1 MEMKN
6 RVIEFDIVRAL
17 AIFLILFH
25 HLPQHSFNFYV
36 FHLNGHLSD
45 LTFIYWWE
53 SYFGLGLFVF
63 ISAYILSQKNPSFKR
78 WRDIK
83 QFILE
88 RYIRI
93 FPLYIIALVLFI
105 ALNDRIRHSLNI
117 CTFVLNLLG
126 LQIIFGSND
135 CPPLLTL
142 WFVGLILSYYYVFI
156 ILAKFGRSLIRFF
169 TLVFTILLF
178 GWLLRHIIG
187 VMDERFLFFFGIFV
201 AGILG
206 AKYKLIEK
214 MKFRHVIFVSPLF
227 VILVYFYVAI
237 INPKEIRSFLSFIG
251 MSDFIVKNLIIL
263 WLVSVVFALARVI
276 IRTDRYVF
284 LQKIAYA
291 SYGMYLFHRPVWW
304 LMAYIYDPANVEIKA
319 LYLALLGIPLT
330 IFVSYYL
337 QKVYDRYFE
346 TRLITKDS
354 PRSYPFIKT
363 STFEIFSK
371 RSR

>member
-1 MEMKN
+1 MKN

-25 HLPQHSFNFYV
+25 HLSQHSFNFYV
-36 FHLNGHLSD
+36 FHFRGQLLD

-53 SYFGLGLFVF
+53 SYFGLGVFVF
-63 ISAYILSQKNPSFKR
+63 ISGYLLSKENPSFER
-78 WRDIK
+78 GRDIK
-83 QFILE
+83 QFILK

-93 FPLYIIALVLFI
+93 FPLYTLALILFI
-105 ALNDRIRHSLNI
+105 ALDDHIRGSLNV
-117 CTFVLNLLG
+117 CTFMLNLLG

-156 ILAKFGRSLIRFF
+156 MLAKFGRSLIRFI

-178 GWLLRHIIG
+178 GVLLRKIMG
-187 VMDERFLFFFGIFV
+187 LMDERFLFFFGIFV
-201 AGILG
+201 AGMLG

-214 MKFRHVIFVSPLF
+214 MKFRHVTFFSPLF
-227 VILVYFYVAI
+227 VILVYFYVAFI
-237 INPKEIRSFLSFIG
+237 HPREIRSFFSFMG
-251 MSDFIVKNLIIL
+251 MSEFIVKNLIIL
-263 WLVSVVFALARVI
+263 WLVFIVFALARVI
-276 IRTDRYVF
+276 IRADRYVF

-304 LMAYIYDPANVEIKA
+304 IMEDIYNPANVKIKA

-337 QKVYDRYFE
+337 QKFYYRYLE
-346 TRLITKDS
+346 WR
-354 PRSYPFIKT
+354 FIKGLT
-363 STFEIFSK
+363 SKTI
-371 RSR
+371 

>member
-1 MEMKN
+1 MKN
-6 RVIEFDIVRAL
+6 RVIEFDIVRAF

-36 FHLNGHLSD
+36 FHLKGHLLD
-45 LTFIYWWE
+45 LSFIFWGE
-53 SYFGLGLFVF
+53 FYFGVGLFVF
-63 ISAYILSQKNPSFKR
+63 ISGYLLSKANPSFKR

-88 RYIRI
+88 RYVRI

-105 ALNDRIRHSLNI
+105 ALNGHIRDSLDT

-126 LQIIFGSND
+126 LQIISGSND

-156 ILAKFGRSLIRFF
+156 ILVKFGRGVIRFI
-169 TLVFTILLF
+169 TAVFTILLF
-178 GWLLRHIIG
+178 GGLLRQTVG
-187 VMDERFLFFFGIFV
+187 LVDERFLFFFGIFV

-206 AKYKLIEK
+206 AKYKWIEK
-214 MKFRHVIFVSPLF
+214 MKFRHVIFVSPLI
-227 VILVYFYVAI
+227 VILVYFYVVFI
-237 INPKEIRSFLSFIG
+237 HPKEIRSYLSFIG
-251 MSDFIVKNLIIL
+251 MSDLIIKNLIIL
-263 WLVSVVFALARVI
+263 WLVFIVFALARVI
-276 IRTDRYVF
+276 IRTDRYVL

-304 LMAYIYDPANVEIKA
+304 LMEDIYNPANVEIKA

-330 IFVSYYL
+330 IFVSHYL
-337 QKVYDRYFE
+337 QKFYDRYFE
-346 TRLITKDS
+346 RRFITKDS
-354 PRSYPFIKT
+354 LRSRQLVKT
-363 STFEIFSK
+363 STLS
-371 RSR
+371 SNT

>member
-1 MEMKN
+1 MKN

-25 HLPQHSFNFYV
+25 HLPQHSFNFYA
-36 FHLNGHLSD
+36 FHLNGHLLD

-53 SYFGLGLFVF
+53 SYLGLGIFVF
-63 ISAYILSQKNPSFKR
+63 ISGYILSRKNPSFKK
-78 WRDIK
+78 WGDIK
-83 QFILE
+83 QFILK
-88 RYIRI
+88 RYVRI
-93 FPLYIIALVLFI
+93 FPLYIVALVLFI
-105 ALNDRIRHSLNI
+105 ALSGHIRGSLNI
-117 CTFVLNLLG
+117 CSFVLNLLG
-126 LQIIFGSND
+126 LQIIFASKY
-135 CPPLLTL
+135 CLPLLTL
-142 WFVGLILSYYYVFI
+142 WFVGLILSYYYSFI
-156 ILAKFGRSLIRFF
+156 ILATFGRGFIRFI

-178 GWLLRHIIG
+178 SKLLMRFIG
-187 VMDERFLFFFGIFV
+187 LMDDRFVLYFGIFV

-206 AKYKLIEK
+206 GKYKLIEK
-214 MKFRHVIFVSPLF
+214 MKFRHVIFISPLF
-227 VILVYFYVAI
+227 IILVYLYVAF

-304 LMAYIYDPANVEIKA
+304 LMADIYDPANVEIKA

-337 QKVYDRYFE
+337 QKFYDRNFE

-354 PRSYPFIKT
+354 PRSHPFIKT
-363 STFEIFSK
+363 STFQIFTK
-371 RSR
+371 RSP

>member
-1 MEMKN
+1 MKN
-6 RVIEFDIVRAL
+6 RVIEFDIARAL

-36 FHLNGHLSD
+36 FHLNGHLLD
-45 LTFIYWWE
+45 IAFIYWWE
-53 SYFGLGLFVF
+53 SHFGLGLFVF
-63 ISAYILSQKNPSFKR
+63 ISGYILTQKNPSFKR

-105 ALNDRIRHSLNI
+105 VLDDRIRHSLKI
-117 CTFVLNLLG
+117 CTCVLNLLG

-142 WFVGLILSYYYVFI
+142 WFVGLIVSYYYVFI
-156 ILAKFGRSLIRFF
+156 ILAKFGRSLLRFF
-169 TLVFTILLF
+169 TLVFTMLLF
-178 GWLLRHIIG
+178 GWLLRKIIG

-214 MKFRHVIFVSPLF
+214 MKLGHVILVSPLF
-227 VILVYFYVAI
+227 VILVYFYVAFI
-237 INPKEIRSFLSFIG
+237 SPKEIQSFLSFIG
-251 MSDFIVKNLIIL
+251 MSDFIVKDLIIL
-263 WLVSVVFALARVI
+263 WLASVVFTLARVI
-276 IRTDRYVF
+276 VRTDRYVF

-304 LMAYIYDPANVEIKA
+304 LMADMYNPANMEIKA

-330 IFVSYYL
+330 IFISYYL
-337 QKVYDRYFE
+337 QKFYDRYFE
-346 TRLITKDS
+346 TRFITKDS
-354 PRSYPFIKT
+354 LRSQPFIRT
-363 STFEIFSK
+363 STS
-371 RSR
+371 

>member
-1 MEMKN
+1 MKN

-17 AIFLILFH
+17 AIFLILLR
-25 HLPQHSFNFYV
+25 HLQQHSFNFYV
-36 FHLNGHLSD
+36 FHLKGHLLD
-45 LTFIYWWE
+45 LSFIYWGE
-53 SYFGLGLFVF
+53 YYLGLGLFVF
-63 ISAYILSQKNPSFKR
+63 VSGYLLSKENPPFNR
-78 WRDIK
+78 WGDIK
-83 QFILE
+83 QFILK
-88 RYIRI
+88 RYVRI
-93 FPLYIIALVLFI
+93 FPLYIVALFLFV
-105 ALNDRIRHSLNI
+105 AVNGRIRDSLNI

-156 ILAKFGRSLIRFF
+156 ILAKFGRSLIRFI

-178 GWLLRHIIG
+178 GWLSRHIIG

-206 AKYKLIEK
+206 ARYQLIEK
-214 MKFRHVIFVSPLF
+214 MKFRHVTFVLALF
-227 VILVYFYVAI
+227 VILVYLYAAFI
-237 INPKEIRSFLSFIG
+237 HPKEIRSFVSFIG

-263 WLVSVVFALARVI
+263 WLIFVVFGLARMI

-304 LMAYIYDPANVEIKA
+304 LMVGIYNPANVEIKA

-337 QKVYDRYFE
+337 QKFYDRYFE

-354 PRSYPFIKT
+354 HRSHPFIKT
-363 STFEIFSK
+363 STFQIFTK
-371 RSR
+371 RSP